1 MEKILNYL
9 NLTLPTFFYDNLIS
23 LGVIF
28 FLFLIVIL
36 SFRKILKLGFNQI
49 LKFKKLNKFHQKIKH
64 LKTLLMFLTKIVLW
78 IGCIFIIGFSGFYI
92 YKDINIYTYLLDQI
106 SKIPA
111 NFWYNLLISLG
122 KIIALVLFSKYVIRY
137 TNALLE
143 KGKQKLLEY
152 KNVSKN
158 DESIKVVFNHLNR
171 IVKFGVILAIVN
183 FSLFLLI
190 SNAQIL
196 SFGRLILKLFLIT
209 NSGLLVVS
217 IFKATVET
225 IDAI

>member
-9 NLTLPTFFYDNLIS
+9 NLTLPTFFNDNLIS
-23 LGVIF
+23 FGVIF

>member
-1 MEKILNYL
+1 M
-9 NLTLPTFFYDNLIS
+9 
-23 LGVIF
+23 
-28 FLFLIVIL
+28 
-36 SFRKILKLGFNQI
+36 
-49 LKFKKLNKFHQKIKH
+49 
-64 LKTLLMFLTKIVLW
+64 
-78 IGCIFIIGFSGFYI
+78 
-92 YKDINIYTYLLDQI
+92 
-106 SKIPA
+106 
-111 NFWYNLLISLG
+111 
-122 KIIALVLFSKYVIRY
+122 IRY

-196 SFGRLILKLFLIT
+196 SFGRLILKLFLII

>member
-9 NLTLPTFFYDNLIS
+9 NLTLPTFFYNNLIS
-23 LGVIF
+23 FGVIF

-171 IVKFGVILAIVN
+171 IVKFVVILAIVN

-196 SFGRLILKLFLIT
+196 SFGRLILKLFLII

>member
-23 LGVIF
+23 FGVIF

-196 SFGRLILKLFLIT
+196 SFGRLILKLFLII

>member
-9 NLTLPTFFYDNLIS
+9 NLTLPTFFYNNLIS
-23 LGVIF
+23 FGVIF

-196 SFGRLILKLFLIT
+196 SFGRLILKLFLII

>member
-23 LGVIF
+23 FGVIF